1 MDGGRRIHGGRDREH
16 NGYMGRP
23 PFQQHGG
30 RNGGYNGNDM
40 GRPPFQHHGGR
51 DGGHDVY
58 MERPRHV
65 NLQPQDIEYIFIQNP
80 TVSIDYVYNNER
92 IRQIIINLIHKRAIN
107 RFNRNFNEADRLT
120 TLLRKKFA
128 VEVIDYP
135 KYRSGNWR
143 VNEGL
148 WRKISEHF
156 TSPSGQRGEEHH
168 EQRQREVEQQQHEV
182 EAENG
187 LAYPANAEEEN
198 DEGDATEVEQQQHEV
213 EAENGLAYPANAE
226 EDMIPDGNEYAV
238 GGENENYSPHE
249 DTDSLVATENDEGD
263 ATVMMEFRPTTTT
276 MKSNVQ
282 KNATIAAAGSAE
294 QRSDKVSW
302 PVAVQRTSSRT
313 NIFKGTMKEPSDSI
327 AGLFKSNNNNVS
339 RDNEGS
345 SSKRRGARQQ
355 SSRHSSL
362 ETKTEEDEDE
372 VGKKKRRTM
381 DDDDDDDDSND
392 DNNHIS
398 NSNNN
403 VDISMT
409 TPVKQQ
415 ITDQELNSY
424 LEKDPTPINNNF
436 KRDDISISSANSSNN
451 SDDSYVYDLCGIF
464 VPNNPTRFNLS
475 EDEKNILRC
484 INKLQQLKNKVRT
497 REEDIQYKNYTDR
510 LYELCPKVSRGTP
523 PYPQFVPKRRTDHFF
538 PTITGEGGGVNGGKG
553 GLVIDDAS
561 TSQERPTDDDMI
573 KYFNDDNN
581 RISIGL
587 RVRFKDA
594 PKIYFK
600 HHEFRTPHRNSRLIV
615 SEEGDTIWTW
625 IYNGEIY
632 IRSKGGKDLLKN
644 SYSKL
649 TYPTMN
655 GLMKSEKEK
664 RAEGKKKESLKIHHL
679 VFVTFSDDEV
689 VERYLGVG
697 LEIDH
702 INRKK
707 EDCRWVNLRIVKH
720 RDNMKNRGVKVFK
733 GHV

>member
-1 MDGGRRIHGGRDREH
+1 MDGGRRIHGGRDKEH

-187 LAYPANAEEEN
+187 LAYPANAEE
-198 DEGDATEVEQQQHEV
+198 
-213 EAENGLAYPANAE
+213 
-226 EDMIPDGNEYAV
+226 DMIPDGNEYAV

-327 AGLFKSNNNNVS
+327 AGLFKSNNNNVG

-381 DDDDDDDDSND
+381 DDDDDDDDDSND

-649 TYPTMN
+649 ELRDLCLCGVPWPRE
-655 GLMKSEKEK
+655 S
-664 RAEGKKKESLKIHHL
+664 RA
-679 VFVTFSDDEV
+679 DP
-689 VERYLGVG
+689 
-697 LEIDH
+697 
-702 INRKK
+702 
-707 EDCRWVNLRIVKH
+707 
-720 RDNMKNRGVKVFK
+720 
-733 GHV
+733 